1 MGARLGTL
9 ALLTVLLGGFIPKA
23 ATADSSPVLTEPRS
37 ELAAATHCDLAGA
50 TRRTVL
56 LVHGT
61 GSTPEE
67 AWGWNYSIALRDLG
81 YGVCT
86 VTLPKRATV
95 YLGRSAQYVAYA
107 ARVAYRHSDRKI
119 AIMGHSQG
127 GLLAAWVV
135 RFWPDV
141 ARHTADLI
149 SLAGPVRGT
158 QLANTLCAAGECST
172 ISWQHRRG
180 SRFVRA
186 FNRAPAPR
194 GVAQTSI
201 GTLQDEIVFPQP
213 QASTLSG
220 GTTIMVQSL
229 CPVRLV
235 DHGLMLA
242 DAAVYRLVLDA
253 LQHRSPAKVER
264 VDRSVCSQTTL
275 PGADPTGSV
284 GFANTLVGLMLGL
297 FDATQWV
304 AAEPAPP
311 AYAR

>member
-1 MGARLGTL
+1 MRHQLGTL
-9 ALLTVLLGGFIPKA
+9 ALLALLGGSVTIPA
-23 ATADSSPVLTEPRS
+23 ATADSPALTEPRD
-37 ELAAATHCDLAGA
+37 ELAAATHCDLDGA

-61 GSTPEE
+61 GSTPQE
-67 AWGWNYSIALRDLG
+67 AWGWNYSIALRHLG

-86 VTLPKRATV
+86 VTLPNRATV
-95 YLGRSAQYVAYA
+95 NLGRSAQYVAYA

-149 SLAGPVRGT
+149 SLSGPVRGT

-172 ISWQHRRG
+172 ISWQHRQG

-186 FNRAPAPR
+186 FNRAAAPR

-201 GTLQDEIVFPQP
+201 GTRQDEIVFPQP
-213 QASTLSG
+213 QASTISG

-229 CPVRLV
+229 CPGRVV

-242 DAAVYRLVLDA
+242 DAAVYALVLDA
-253 LQHRSPAKVER
+253 LQHRGPARLER
-264 VDRSVCSQTTL
+264 LDGSVCSQTTL
-275 PGADPTGSV
+275 PGADPTGAV

-304 AAEPAPP
+304 TAEPAPP

>member
-1 MGARLGTL
+1 MGPLVRKVAIL
-9 ALLTVLLGGFIPKA
+9 AMLLGSLAPRA
-23 ATADSSPVLTEPRS
+23 AAADSPTLTEPRAQ
-37 ELAAATHCDLAGA
+37 LAAATHCALAGA

-61 GSTPEE
+61 GSTPDE
-67 AWGWNYSIALRDLG
+67 AWGWNYSIALRHLG

-86 VTLPKRATV
+86 VTLPDRGTV
-95 YLGRSAQYVAYA
+95 KLGRSAEYVAYA
-107 ARVAYRHSDRKI
+107 ARVAYQHSDRKI

-135 RFWPDV
+135 RFWPDI
-141 ARHTADLI
+141 ARHTADLVAL
-149 SLAGPVRGT
+149 SGPVRGT

-186 FNRAPAPR
+186 FNRAPAPM

-213 QASTLSG
+213 QASTISG

-229 CPVRLV
+229 CPARIV

-253 LQHRSPAKVER
+253 LQHRGPARLDR

-275 PGADPTGSV
+275 PGTDPAGSV

-297 FDATQWV
+297 FNATQWV
-304 AAEPAPP
+304 SAEPAPP